1 MTSFISTNVVKQ
13 QSLKESS
20 FVTSERAQIK
30 SKTYEM
36 RLAYLTSRLFS
47 RSLTLR
53 LVFPCVF
60 LFSRLWTYSSTKE
73 SSLTKHF
80 SQCVYNKAR
89 DALGNRTD
97 SLADVSSNS
106 FSALTSYQLMSSLKH
121 VRGETGTH
129 AYIRGLRPEHNTLDR
144 SATLTCSCK
153 DNMKI
158 HENLVYQRS

>member
-73 SSLTKHF
+73 SCITKHF
-80 SQCVYNKAR
+80 SQCIYNKAR
-89 DALGNRTD
+89 DALSNITD
-97 SLADVSSNS
+97 SFADVSSNS
-106 FSALTSYQLMSSLKH
+106 FSAACQGM
-121 VRGETGTH
+121 
-129 AYIRGLRPEHNTLDR
+129 NTLAPDEFIK
-144 SATLTCSCK
+144 TCQKWDS
-153 DNMKI
+153 NPRL
-158 HENLVYQRS
+158 HT